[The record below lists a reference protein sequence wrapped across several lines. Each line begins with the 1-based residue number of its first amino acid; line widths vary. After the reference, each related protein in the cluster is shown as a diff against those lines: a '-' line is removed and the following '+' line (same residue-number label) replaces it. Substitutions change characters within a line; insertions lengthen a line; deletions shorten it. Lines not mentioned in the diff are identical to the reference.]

1 MEPPYKHATR
11 FITSPISIPSP
22 AYLVVGS
29 CPGEDPKGRTFYT
42 KGNYYLYDKEDISE
56 KRDVDRSR
64 YIEGNFTEFPV
75 NSQLGKVF
83 NETFDTVIFDNS
95 VAKYLNGNAYPLKSL
110 FMMVKPGGNLIID
123 SVNGLSVI
131 NPIKIFDS
139 SGIGREESLEESK
152 DRVKNTFIAQIK
164 EHLTPKIENLEIKTF
179 NEIISENPVANEV
192 YGPLLSNEKLLKE
205 KYISPDGECILITK
219 SKAGSGGKRSI
230 RKIKKRMS
238 TRKIRS
244 TKRSRK

>member
-1 MEPPYKHATR
+1 MEPPYKHAIR
-11 FITSPISIPSP
+11 YIPYPISIPST

-29 CPGEDPKGRTFYT
+29 CPIEDPKGRTFYT
-42 KGNYYLYDKEDISE
+42 KGNYYLYDNKDISE
-56 KRDVDRSR
+56 ERDVDRSR
-64 YIEGNFTEFPV
+64 YIEGSFDNIFL
-75 NSQLGKVF
+75 NLQLGKVF
-83 NETFDTVIFDNS
+83 REKFDTVIFDNS
-95 VAKYLNGNAYPLKSL
+95 VAKFLNGHVGLLVSL
-110 FMMVKPGGNLIID
+110 FNMVKPGGNLIID

-131 NPIKIFDS
+131 NPKD
-139 SGIGREESLEESK
+139 GESLEESK
-152 DRVKNTFIAQIK
+152 DRVKKTFIAEIK

>member
-1 MEPPYKHATR
+1 MEPYKHATR
-11 FITSPISIPSP
+11 YIPYPISIPST

-29 CPGEDPKGRTFYT
+29 CPIEDSKGRTFYT
-42 KGNYYLYDKEDISE
+42 KENYYLYDNKDISE
-56 KRDVDRSR
+56 ERDVDRSR

-83 NETFDTVIFDNS
+83 KEQFDTVIFDNS

-152 DRVKNTFIAQIK
+152 DRVKKAFIWGIVDN
-164 EHLTPKIENLEIKTF
+164 LTEIGKLQFKTF
-179 NEIISENPVANEV
+179 NEIIENPVAKEV

-230 RKIKKRMS
+230 RKNKKRMS

-244 TKRSRK
+244 TERSRK